1 MSIGYRVD
9 VKTEGMLA
17 KYLASIKDIDKW
29 VTNVG
34 FIDGATYKTGQKV
47 AYIAYL
53 NEYGQ
58 HNPPRPFLKR
68 TMEKN
73 YNAWTKLITVKI
85 WSKGLNEDSVREALK
100 AVGVMAVGD
109 VHRTIAEWPHDDPRM
124 NKPATIR
131 AKARKSEGKGGK
143 NQVANDPTRVLHDT
157 GRMMNSVRYE
167 VVTK

>member
-1 MSIGYRVD
+1 MSLGYRVN
-9 VKTEGMLA
+9 VKTEGRLA
-17 KYLASIKDIDKW
+17 EYLATIKNIEKW
-29 VTNVG
+29 VTNIG
-34 FIDGATYKTGQKV
+34 FIDGATYPTGQKV

-73 YNAWTKLITVKI
+73 YSAWTKLITVRI
-85 WSKGLNEDSVREALK
+85 RSKGLTEDGVRDALK
-100 AVGVMAVGD
+100 MAGIVAVGD
-109 VHRTIAEWPHDDPRM
+109 VKRTIAEWPHDDPRM

-157 GRMMNSVRYE
+157 GRMISSVRYE
-167 VVTK
+167 VVAK